1 MTPDRTLVLVNYFAA
16 GLLGSAIASARHA
29 SRTRLRVVVIDNSGD
44 AAESAQ
50 LRSLPIDEIIDAPE
64 NPGYGAG
71 ANMGARDAEGVIIV
85 ANPDVEFFPGS
96 IDRLVD
102 EVTRDGVVAAGPKFV
117 WDREGEWLLPPPDLP
132 TMGSALDRLAAG
144 WSRWWAERWLARRQ
158 RERARFWLRQK
169 PADERVLS
177 GAVLCLR
184 AEAFHAVG
192 GFDPGYRLY
201 FEEIDLLER
210 LRRRGGRI
218 RYVPTAVCRHLYNQS
233 AGRSGSEAGAHYAR
247 SERRYYERHFGAWV
261 GKLLLD
267 WRGPLRLAESE
278 HTGSFDAKVT
288 PGEGEWI
295 VEASPLADFSSAAGR
310 FTGSEE
316 VRVPPEICDTLQS
329 SELYVRVVERSSGMP
344 IRSLGLRRD
353 GTPLE

>member
-1 MTPDRTLVLVNYFAA
+1 MTPERTLVLVNYFTAD
-16 GLLGSAIASARHA
+16 LVRSAIASARQA
-29 SRTRLRVVVIDNSGD
+29 SRTPLRVVVVDNSGD
-44 AAESAQ
+44 AGESAQ
-50 LRSLPIDEIIDAPE
+50 LCSLPIDEIIDAPE

-71 ANMGARDAEGVIIV
+71 ANLGARNAEGVIIV
-85 ANPDVEFFPGS
+85 ANPDVEFFPES
-96 IDRLVD
+96 IDRLAE

-117 WDREGEWLLPPPDLP
+117 WDRKGEWLLPPPDLP
-132 TMGSALDRLAAG
+132 TLGRALDRVAAG
-144 WSRWWAERWLARRQ
+144 RSRTWADRWLARRQ
-158 RERARFWLRQK
+158 RERGRFWLRQQ

-184 AEAFHAVG
+184 ADAFHAVG

-218 RYVPTAVCRHLYNQS
+218 RYVPAAVCRHLYNQS
-233 AGRSGSEAGAHYAR
+233 AGRSGSEAGALYAR
-247 SERRYYERHFGAWV
+247 SERRYYERHFGSRV

-267 WRGPLRLAESE
+267 WRGPLRLGVPEQS
-278 HTGSFDAKVT
+278 GSFDATVA

-316 VRVPPEICDTLQS
+316 LGVPLEIRDTLRS
-329 SELYVRVVERSSGMP
+329 SELYVRVVERSSGRP
-344 IRSLGLRRD
+344 IRSLRLRR
-353 GTPLE
+353 GGPPLE

>member
-1 MTPDRTLVLVNYFAA
+1 MTPDRTLVLVNFFAA
-16 GLLGSAIASARHA
+16 GLLGSAIASARNA
-29 SRTRLRVVVIDNSGD
+29 SGAPLRVVVVDNSGD

-50 LRSLPIDEIIDAPE
+50 LRSLPIDEIIEAPE

-71 ANMGARDAEGVIIV
+71 ANLGLRNAGGVIIV
-85 ANPDVEFFPGS
+85 ANPDVEFFPES

-102 EVTRDGVVAAGPKFV
+102 EVSRDGVVAAGPKFV
-117 WDREGEWLLPPPDLP
+117 WDGDGEWLLPPPDLP
-132 TMGSALDRLAAG
+132 TLGRALDRLAAG
-144 WSRWWAERWLARRQ
+144 RSRWWAERWLARRQ
-158 RERARFWLRQK
+158 RERGRFWLRQQ

-192 GFDPGYRLY
+192 GFDAGYRLY

-218 RYVPTAVCRHLYNQS
+218 RYVPAAICRHLYNQS
-233 AGRSGSEAGAHYAR
+233 AGRSGSEAGALYAR
-247 SERRYYERHFGAWV
+247 SERRYYERHFGARI
-261 GKLLLD
+261 GRRLLD
-267 WRGPLRLAESE
+267 WRGPLRLAEPEESAP
-278 HTGSFDAKVT
+278 FDATVA

-295 VEASPLADFSSAAGR
+295 VEASPLSDFSSAAGR
-310 FTGSEE
+310 FTGSEQ
-316 VRVPPEICDTLQS
+316 VQVPPEIRETLQG
-329 SELYVRVVERSSGMP
+329 SELYVRIVDRRTGRP
-344 IRSLGLRRD
+344 ARSLRLRRG

>member
-1 MTPDRTLVLVNYFAA
+1 MTPERTLVLVNYFTAD
-16 GLLGSAIASARHA
+16 LLRSAIASARQA
-29 SRTRLRVVVIDNSGD
+29 SRTPLRVVVVDNSGD

-50 LRSLPIDEIIDAPE
+50 LRSLPIDELIEAPE

-71 ANMGARDAEGVIIV
+71 ANRGARLAEGVMIV

-96 IDRLVD
+96 IDRLAE

-117 WDREGEWLLPPPDLP
+117 WDRKGEWLLPPPDLP
-132 TMGSALDRLAAG
+132 TLGRALDRLAAG
-144 WSRWWAERWLARRQ
+144 RSQWWAHRWLARRQ
-158 RERARFWLRQK
+158 RERGRFWLRQQ

-184 AEAFHAVG
+184 ADAFHAVG

-218 RYVPTAVCRHLYNQS
+218 RYVPAAVCRHLYNQS
-233 AGRSGSEAGAHYAR
+233 AGRSGSEAGSLYAR
-247 SERRYYERHFGAWV
+247 SERRYYERHFGSWL
-261 GKLLLD
+261 GRLLLD
-267 WRGPLRLAESE
+267 WRGPLRLGVPEQA
-278 HTGSFDAKVT
+278 GSFGATVA
-288 PGEGEWI
+288 PGEGEWV

-310 FTGSEE
+310 FTGAEE
-316 VRVPPEICDTLQS
+316 VRVPHEILDTLQS
-329 SELYVRVVERSSGMP
+329 GELYVRVVERSSGRP
-344 IRSLGLRRD
+344 TRSLRLRRSS
-353 GTPLE
+353 TPLE

>member
-1 MTPDRTLVLVNYFAA
+1 MTPERTLVLVNYFAA
-16 GLLGSAIASARHA
+16 DLLGSAIASARRA
-29 SRTRLRVVVIDNSGD
+29 SLAPLRVVVVDNSGD
-44 AAESAQ
+44 AAETAL
-50 LRSLPIDEIIDAPE
+50 LRSLPIDEILEAPD

-71 ANMGARDAEGVIIV
+71 ANMGARDADGVIIV

-96 IDRLVD
+96 IDRLVE

-117 WDREGEWLLPPPDLP
+117 WDLEGEWLLPPPDLP
-132 TMGSALDRLAAG
+132 TLGRALDRLAAG
-144 WSRWWAERWLARRQ
+144 RSRWWADQWLARRQ
-158 RERARFWLRQK
+158 RERGRFWLRQE

-218 RYVPTAVCRHLYNQS
+218 RYVPAAVCRHLYNQS
-233 AGRSGSEAGAHYAR
+233 AGRSGSEAGALYAR
-247 SERRYYERHFGAWV
+247 SERRYYERHFGSRV
-261 GKLLLD
+261 GRLLLD
-267 WRGPLRLAESE
+267 WRGPLRLAEADQ
-278 HTGSFDAKVT
+278 TGSLDATVT

-316 VRVPPEICDTLQS
+316 VGVPPEIRDTLMS
-329 SELYVRVVERSSGMP
+329 SELYVRVVERSSGRP
-344 IRSLGLRRD
+344 IRSLRLRRG

>member
-1 MTPDRTLVLVNYFAA
+1 LTPERTLVLVNYFAA
-16 GLLGSAIASARHA
+16 DLLGSAIASARES
-29 SRTRLRVVVIDNSGD
+29 SRVPLRVVVVDNSGD
-44 AAESAQ
+44 GSEGAI
-50 LRSLPIDEIIDAPE
+50 LRSLPIDDIIEAPE

-71 ANMGARDAEGVIIV
+71 ANLGARNAEGVIIV

-102 EVTRDGVVAAGPKFV
+102 EVSRAGVVAAGPKFV
-117 WDREGEWLLPPPDLP
+117 WDRVGEWLLPPPDLP
-132 TMGSALDRLAAG
+132 TLGRALDRLAAG
-144 WSRWWAERWLARRQ
+144 RSRWWAERWLARRQ
-158 RERARFWLRQK
+158 RERGRFWLRQG
-169 PADERVLS
+169 PVDERVLS

-218 RYVPTAVCRHLYNQS
+218 RYVPSAVCRHLYNQS
-233 AGRSGSEAGAHYAR
+233 AGKSAREAGALYAR
-247 SERRYYERHFGAWV
+247 SERRYYERHFGSRL
-261 GKLLLD
+261 GTPLLD
-267 WRGPLRLAESE
+267 WRDPLRLGVPEEA
-278 HTGSFDAKVT
+278 GSYDAAVA

-295 VEASPLADFSSAAGR
+295 VEASPLADFSTAAGR

-316 VRVPPEICDTLQS
+316 VRIPPEIRETLRG
-329 SELYVRVVERSSGMP
+329 SELYVRVVERSSGKP
-344 IRSLGLRRD
+344 IGSLRLRRD
-353 GTPLE
+353 GAPLE